1 MSDKVEYEPVP
12 ESDLNEYQ
20 RFHINKA
27 KTQDVEPYQGGIA
40 AEVLGIPAIAGA
52 KTLKGVL
59 GSNITKEITNR
70 IAEKIA
76 PSDRTVLERQIQ
88 GTIDPETG
96 ATGRARQT
104 GYNATTM
111 EQAAERAQNALRLQS
126 LDEAKLTSPFDPV
139 RGGAGFNASTPSGI
153 HTTPQSLQGL
163 NLNPG
168 TAQALEELKPLNA
181 YQRAMQTVQNIPG
194 TAMASKIVNNPI
206 VKGAG
211 TVGGLWE
218 GGENLVRLWNHFK
231 HDKPAREMLDVA
243 GVLSNAA
250 MLAPTPASPWS
261 NIAGAVTSLPIGMYQ
276 RHLEEQDAAQKKA
289 TGGLVCLENG
299 GQPDPLPIQKNNP
312 MVEQEAQK
320 ALTEIA
326 KRKALYELGQI
337 AEQERARQAASRMK
351 TSSVSPSIL
360 PANLEPSGSGGPTLL
375 NPLNR

>member
-1 MSDKVEYEPVP
+1 MSDNVQYEPVP

-27 KTQDVEPYQGGIA
+27 KTSDVEPYQGGIA
-40 AEVLGIPAIAGA
+40 AEALGIPAIAGA

-76 PSDRTVLERQIQ
+76 PPGRTQLERQMQ

-104 GYNATTM
+104 SYNAMTM
-111 EQAAERAQNALRLQS
+111 EQAAERAQNEARIKALDQ
-126 LDEAKLTSPFDPV
+126 AKLTSQFDPV
-139 RGGAGFNASTPSGI
+139 RGGAGFTASTPTGI

-211 TVGGLWE
+211 TVGSLWE
-218 GGENLVRLWNHFK
+218 GGENAVRLWNHFK
-231 HDKPAREMLDVA
+231 QGNPGRELLDAA
-243 GVLSNAA
+243 GVVSNAA
-250 MLAPTPASPWS
+250 TIAPTPASPWS
-261 NIAGAVTSLPIGMYQ
+261 NIAGAATSIPIGMYQ

-289 TGGLVCLENG
+289 TGGLVYL
-299 GQPDPLPIQKNNP
+299 
-312 MVEQEAQK
+312 
-320 ALTEIA
+320 
-326 KRKALYELGQI
+326 R
-337 AEQERARQAASRMK
+337 
-351 TSSVSPSIL
+351 
-360 PANLEPSGSGGPTLL
+360 
-375 NPLNR
+375 